1 MWLAFNKNFVS
12 KAFVDFGFF
21 GGEAAEV
28 NVDFSN
34 QNGMIYS
41 NPAMV

>member
-1 MWLAFNKNFVS
+1 MHLWIL
-12 KAFVDFGFF
+12 GFF
-21 GGEAAEV
+21 WGGSAEV